1 MQSLDAS
8 GLRIGTVRVI
18 AAARILV
25 EFGGLGRG
33 GLRWMQRAARWRFRS
48 PDFVFGGPSSCSL

>member
-18 AAARILV
+18 TAAGVLI
-25 EFGGLGRG
+25 EFSGLGRME
-33 GLRWMQRAARWRFRS
+33 WAAWWR
-48 PDFVFGGPSSCSL
+48 DFVRGR